1 MFPDMTLWLKLLLAA
16 AASFTISFLMT
27 PPVKHFAE
35 KVGAIDVPK
44 DERRI
49 HSHPI
54 PRMGGLAIFMGFIA
68 SCLVFADAST
78 PLMGMM
84 VGALIIA
91 VMGAVDDI
99 VALKPLVKLAAQIF
113 AAIIAIRGGIYFDA
127 ISNPNILSDTNT
139 IYIGQ
144 EIAYVLTVL
153 WIVGCT
159 NAVNLIDGLDGL
171 AVGVSA
177 ISSVTMLVVAL
188 FVSEPVV
195 SVILACLAGACFGFM
210 PYNMNPAKIFM
221 GDVGSQLL
229 GYVLATVSIMGLFK
243 FHTIITFFVPVMAML
258 VPLADTAFAFTRRI
272 LRGQSPFHADKGH
285 FHHRLL
291 ALGLSQKQV
300 AAVLY
305 AVSAIMGLL
314 AVLLAGEGK
323 PVRITCLVLMFIVSL
338 CVWYFVFRRMHK
350 RLPEHKTEE

>member
-1 MFPDMTLWLKLLLAA
+1 MFSGMALWLRLLLSAG
-16 AASFTISFLMT
+16 ISFIISFMT
-27 PPVKHFAE
+27 TPSVKHFAE
-35 KVGAIDVPK
+35 LVGAIDVPK
-44 DERRI
+44 DDRRI
-49 HSHPI
+49 HTQPI
-54 PRMGGLAIFMGFIA
+54 PRMGGLAIFLGFICA
-68 SCLVFADAST
+68 CLIFADSSA
-78 PLMGMM
+78 PIMGMM

-99 VALKPLVKLAAQIF
+99 VSLRPWVKLLAQLVAAVV
-113 AAIIAIRGGIYFDA
+113 AIRSGIVFDA
-127 ISNPNILSDTNT
+127 ISNPNLLSGDAT
-139 IYIGQ
+139 IYMGWNVS
-144 EIAYVLTVL
+144 YFLTAL

-177 ISSVTMLVVAL
+177 ISSVTMLIVAL

-195 SVILACLAGACFGFM
+195 SVILACLAGACIGFM

-243 FHTIITFFVPVMAML
+243 FHTIITFLVPVMAML

-305 AVSAIMGLL
+305 GVSAFMGLF
-314 AVLLAGEGK
+314 AILLAGNGRV
-323 PVRITCLVLMFIVSL
+323 VRTVCLVLMFVVSL
-338 CVWYFVFRRMHK
+338 CVWLFIFRKMPKHK
-350 RLPEHKTEE
+350 QEGKTED

>member
-16 AASFTISFLMT
+16 AVSFTISFLMT
-27 PPVKHFAE
+27 PHVKRFAE
-35 KVGAIDVPK
+35 KVGAIDIPK

-68 SCLVFADAST
+68 SCLIFADAST

-99 VALKPLVKLAAQIF
+99 VSLSPWVKLAAQVF

-144 EIAYVLTVL
+144 EISYFLTVL

-229 GYVLATVSIMGLFK
+229 GFVLATVSIMGLFK

-323 PVRITCLVLMFIVSL
+323 TVRIICLVLMFIVSI
-338 CVWYFVFRRMHK
+338 CVWFFVFRRMHK